1 VSQNTRLKS
10 SFIYLANAV
19 NDLRGNWATLAL
31 VLAPL
36 VVLAAICL
44 LPDALNLQHALAE
57 KFAPAMPGSHN
68 VGWMS
73 VQEPFMPSA
82 DTPVA
87 PLFPAWIVLIFHLLF
102 LLLTIGVSLLVLCT
116 LRRIQSGAPRLPI
129 ASETMEV
136 YRAAVRLAPAYMWVT
151 ILQLALPVISLTLVA
166 LLSSVVSIWWV
177 LLIIYTLEIA
187 LLTFATLAYLWL
199 YFAQY
204 ALVFDNRR
212 SFHAL
217 LFSRDLIRKRFFRVA
232 VRIVVFLAVWSG
244 YDSWAAATFVIVS
257 NILGPVGAIAGYLI
271 PVVFVVDL
279 AAVAVAYI
287 TVAFFFTAGSR
298 LYQDLRQIALESAA
312 NGIAS
317 SVTLPAAGA

>member
-1 VSQNTRLKS
+1 MSQNTRLKS

-73 VQEPFMPSA
+73 VQEPYIPSA

-87 PLFPAWIVLIFHLLF
+87 PLFPAWVVLIFHLLF

-151 ILQLALPVISLTLVA
+151 ILQLALPVIGLVV
-166 LLSSVVSIWWV
+166 LRLDFVVSAWWM
-177 LLIIYTLEIA
+177 LLIIYIFEIA

-312 NGIAS
+312 TDIAS
-317 SVTLPAAGA
+317 GVTLPAAGA